1 VLKWL
6 LGREADI
13 RAIDAEGRT
22 VLQFAAK
29 RGHSDVVITL
39 LNGGADTEAIDAK
52 GRTALHYAAG
62 NGSENVVEMLL
73 SVVNGNIVS
82 TQDANG
88 KTALDFLASW
98 REKVRGSHKT
108 SNRREIGQH
117 QIIPVRKT
125 ADTIKRVPGL

>member
-1 VLKWL
+1 MLKWL

-88 KTALDFLASW
+88 KTALDFVARGVRAGEKKYEAVTKLLIEGRSAST
-98 REKVRGSHKT
+98 KLY
-108 SNRREIGQH
+108 Q
-117 QIIPVRKT
+117 
-125 ADTIKRVPGL
+125 